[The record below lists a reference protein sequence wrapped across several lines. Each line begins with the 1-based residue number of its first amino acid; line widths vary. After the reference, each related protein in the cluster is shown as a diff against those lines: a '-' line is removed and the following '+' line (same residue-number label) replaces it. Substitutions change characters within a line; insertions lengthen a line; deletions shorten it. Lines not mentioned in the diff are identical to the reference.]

1 MIFHVLVEGTS
12 DEPTVK
18 EILTRQFGLVQ
29 GSQFQ
34 IHPHGGKGKLPA
46 HPAAKPP
53 PTDRTLFGQ
62 LPATL
67 RAYAVKGN
75 KVCIVVLVDQD
86 DDDCAQ
92 LLADLQAMLA
102 ALKARPA
109 NVIFRIAME
118 EIEAWFLADRAAI
131 LAAYGKANFTGVPTK
146 DTDLVDDPSDVLAGC
161 LGVPLPCT
169 GQMKAEWAENIGPH
183 LNLKKP
189 ESPSLAKFI
198 EGIGRYWKMA

>member
-12 DEPTVK
+12 DEPTVR
-18 EILTRQFGLVQ
+18 EILARKFGLIQ

-34 IHPHGGKGKLPA
+34 IHPHGGKGKLPTN
-46 HPAAKPP
+46 PDAKPS
-53 PTDRTLFGQ
+53 PTNRTLLAQ

-75 KVCIVVLVDQD
+75 KVCVVVLVDQD

-92 LLADLQAMLA
+92 LLGDLQTMLA
-102 ALKARPA
+102 ALKKRPP

-131 LAAYGKANFTGVPTK
+131 LAAYGKANFSGVPTK
-146 DTDLVDDPSDVLAGC
+146 DTDMVDDPSDILAGC

-189 ESPSLAKFI
+189 ESPSLEKFI